1 MVDPFH
7 HLCPCQQ
14 ETETQGV
21 WCWSLDSGFAPS
33 WPGVWWQNG
42 SHRAHGKP
50 QLYISHLSF
59 FSSGGTGLPGSAVLL
74 EIALL
79 SLAPLHGPPKRA
91 PESERSA
98 DVSPKARGV
107 LGGIQ

>member
-1 MVDPFH
+1 MFGVG
-7 HLCPCQQ
+7 HLIVGLFPHGQVFGGRMGP
-14 ETETQGV
+14 TELMGNP
-21 WCWSLDSGFAPS
+21 SLTS
-33 WPGVWWQNG
+33 V
-42 SHRAHGKP
+42 
-50 QLYISHLSF
+50 ISLF

-79 SLAPLHGPPKRA
+79 SLAPVHGPLKRA